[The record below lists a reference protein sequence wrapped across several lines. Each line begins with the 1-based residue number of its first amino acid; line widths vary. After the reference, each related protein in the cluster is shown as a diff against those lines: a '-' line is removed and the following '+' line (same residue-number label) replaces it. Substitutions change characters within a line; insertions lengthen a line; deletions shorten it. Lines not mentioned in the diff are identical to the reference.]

1 MRQLV
6 VNEVHRRND
15 AADRADSKIFNADPD
30 SAVFKSF
37 HRLGHSS
44 PADLRTLAAVSQN
57 ALNNYKST
65 RPLQRTA
72 VAPYGVKV
80 YHLAVILESHP
91 GQGVQQTSAAFID
104 VVFSFDVVPLN
115 TLPQ

>member
-30 SAVFKSF
+30 GAVFEGF
-37 HRLGHSS
+37 HRLGHFSS
-44 PADLRTLAAVSQN
+44 SDLWTLAAVSQN

-65 RPLQRTA
+65 RPL
-72 VAPYGVKV
+72 
-80 YHLAVILESHP
+80 
-91 GQGVQQTSAAFID
+91 
-104 VVFSFDVVPLN
+104 
-115 TLPQ
+115 

>member
-15 AADRADSKIFNADPD
+15 AADRADSKIFNTDPD
-30 SAVFKSF
+30 GAVFESF
-37 HRLGHSS
+37 HRLGHLSS
-44 PADLRTLAAVSQN
+44 SDLRTLAAVSQN

-72 VAPYGVKV
+72 IAPYGVKV
-80 YHLAVILESHP
+80 HHLAVIFKSYAS
-91 GQGVQQTSAAFID
+91 QGVQQTSAALID
-104 VVFSFDVVPLN
+104 VIFSFDVVPVN
-115 TLPQ
+115 TLP